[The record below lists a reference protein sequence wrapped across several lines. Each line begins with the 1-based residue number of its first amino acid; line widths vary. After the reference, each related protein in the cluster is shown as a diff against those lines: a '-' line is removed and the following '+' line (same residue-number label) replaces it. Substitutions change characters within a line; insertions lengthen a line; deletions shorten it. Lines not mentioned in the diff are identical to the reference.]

1 MIAELPRLNEL
12 ARKARTATLSAD
24 ELNKREQLRRRY
36 LQQISG
42 QMKNILS
49 TVTVIDSEGRDVTP
63 AKLRDAQ
70 ARGMTV

>member
-12 ARKARTATLSAD
+12 ACKARTAALSAD
-24 ELNKREQLRRRY
+24 ELNEREQLRRRY